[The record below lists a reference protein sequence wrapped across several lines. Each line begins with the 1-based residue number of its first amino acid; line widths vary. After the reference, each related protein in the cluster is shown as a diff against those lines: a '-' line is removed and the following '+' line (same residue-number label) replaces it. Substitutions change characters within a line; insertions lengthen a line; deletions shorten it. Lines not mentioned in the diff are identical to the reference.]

1 MGINRVRLTMG
12 PCGISLPQMA
22 IISQET
28 IQKILDETDIVELI
42 QGYFP
47 LKRAGV
53 NYLALCPFH
62 NEKSPS
68 FNVNPQR
75 QTFHCF
81 GCGEGGDAIKFIMRY
96 DNLPFPEAAKHL
108 ANRNGITIEEEVY
121 DPQAQAKM
129 RARGEIKRMQR
140 AAADWFHRLLFKSPG
155 AQPARE
161 YLKGRGYTMEI
172 SRNWKFGFAPE
183 DQRSFM
189 EWAKAE
195 GFSVPQLVEGGLA
208 KWRDENYPD
217 RGAYSF
223 FRHRLMFPVNDGMG
237 EPIAFSGRVLS
248 PDQKGGKYVNSPET
262 IIFNKSKNFFG
273 LDKTKRAILREKR
286 AILFEGQLDL
296 ISAFE
301 AGIENG
307 VAGLGTALTQDHGR
321 ILKRHTDEVVLCYDS
336 DAAGLKAASK
346 AFRILA
352 PSGMLIR
359 LALLPDG
366 EDPDSLIQSRG
377 VDALREILDAA
388 PEFFDFQIDRRGSG
402 LNQGPLRDRLNFAKD
417 LAGDM
422 ALIED
427 KMLQD
432 SLISRVTVRLGVG
445 EDEIRKLVRNEVA
458 TKLRLEKTRKRRE
471 AAQRSRQGGS
481 GGTPGF
487 SPGPS
492 ENQPSGEED
501 IEDSAINTNG
511 AATIQNRSI
520 RLLCKALLTDLP
532 SRNEIAAQP
541 IPEFFHNLTETEF
554 LVTVWKGQFD
564 PEKPSSVNAFVGM
577 LDPVQQKLAAAIIN
591 EDTATVSAG
600 LAKQCLY
607 ALRKQSIHN
616 QMEMVKSQLG
626 APGLPADRV
635 VLLNK
640 QLLDLRAQLHDS
652 SKPSETEEDPF

>member
-1 MGINRVRLTMG
+1 
-12 PCGISLPQMA
+12 MA

-28 IQKILDETDIVELI
+28 IQRILDETDIVELI

-47 LKRAGV
+47 LKRAGA

-62 NEKSPS
+62 NEKTPS
-68 FNVNPQR
+68 FNVSPQR
-75 QTFHCF
+75 QNFHCY

-108 ANRNGITIEEEVY
+108 ASRAGITIEEEVY
-121 DPQAQAKM
+121 DPQAQARM
-129 RARGEIKRMQR
+129 RARSEIKRMQKS
-140 AAADWFHRLLFKSPG
+140 AADWFHRLLFKSQS
-155 AQPARE
+155 AQPARD

-189 EWAKAE
+189 DWAQAE
-195 GFSVPQLVEGGLA
+195 GFTVPQLVEGGLA
-208 KWRDENYPD
+208 KWRDENNPN

-262 IIFNKSKNFFG
+262 VIFNKSKNFFG
-273 LDKTKRAILREKR
+273 LDKTKRSILREKR

-359 LALLPDG
+359 LALLPEG
-366 EDPDSLIQSRG
+366 EDPDSLIQSQG
-377 VDALREILDAA
+377 ADALREILDSA

-458 TKLRLEKTRKRRE
+458 TKLRLEKTRKKRE
-471 AAQRSRQGGS
+471 AAQWKREKQGGGNPRGNGYQQNPAGPAPEEEETFAEP
-481 GGTPGF
+481 GG
-487 SPGPS
+487 
-492 ENQPSGEED
+492 
-501 IEDSAINTNG
+501 NG
-511 AATIQNRSI
+511 DPLTIKSRAI
-520 RLLCKALLTDLP
+520 RLLCKALLTNLP
-532 SRNEIAAQP
+532 ARQEICAHP
-541 IPEFFHNLTETEF
+541 VPGFFENLVETEF
-554 LVTVWKGQFD
+554 LIAVWNGDFN
-564 PEKPSSVNAFVGM
+564 PEQPSSVNAFLGM
-577 LDPVQQKLAAAIIN
+577 LPPHQQKLAAAILH
-591 EDTATVSAG
+591 EDTATISPA
-600 LAKQCLY
+600 LANDCLA

-626 APGLPADRV
+626 APGLPVDRV
-635 VLLNK
+635 LLLNK

-652 SKPSETEEDPF
+652 SQPSETEDDPF